1 MTDAGVHGSKKWNC
15 LQDDSLDYFSKEAN
29 KYALLTHEQ
38 EKEYGKQ
45 MFFYKREIVSI
56 LLELP
61 RYEGGLED
69 RLEKVHDKKKSS
81 ARTQIILREPPKDNV
96 IKTKLGTCLETV
108 QKINDY
114 LNDTSR
120 SEHQI
125 SAKKENKLALLNEF
139 KYSHKFISDLV
150 ATVKKIEQSDNSTD
164 FGREY
169 SKIRKKFNGRYS
181 GQVQRINT
189 LAGQYSD
196 VFNKLFNA
204 NLRLVLSV
212 ANKYRR
218 RTGMAYIDIIQ
229 EGCLGL
235 MNAVDRYDHSRGFK
249 FSTYATHW
257 IMQAITRALC
267 EKTRTI
273 RITVHTIE
281 KLGKYYK
288 ARKTLSLTGE
298 EPTIEALSLETGMS
312 TEKLKELTKINTRNP
327 ISLDIVNDTEDGEG
341 GTFADYIEDKKA
353 EDPLVYAQKQNLRD
367 RIREILGTLPRT
379 ERRIIELRYGLNG
392 PPSTLKEVTG
402 TSFPVSRE
410 RIRQIQASAIR
421 RLQHPVRSRKL
432 IGLLD
437 KASADEAR
445 QKS

>member
-1 MTDAGVHGSKKWNC
+1 MTDAGVHGSKKRNC

-38 EKEYGKQ
+38 EKEHGKQ
-45 MFFYKREIVSI
+45 MFWYKRQIIS
-56 LLELP
+56 LLSELP
-61 RYEGGLED
+61 RYEGGLEE
-69 RLEKVHDKKKSS
+69 RLEKASDSEYAVDRIRAIIREENNDNY
-81 ARTQIILREPPKDNV
+81 ARTRLE
-96 IKTKLGTCLETV
+96 TCLQTV
-108 QKINDY
+108 QKIDKY
-114 LNDTSR
+114 LKDRTFKRSR
-120 SEHQI
+120 HQI
-125 SAKKENKLALLNEF
+125 IAKKENKLALLNEF
-139 KYSHKFISDLV
+139 KYTRRFINNLV
-150 ATVKKIEQSDNSTD
+150 ATVKKIEQSDDSTY
-164 FGREY
+164 FGRKY

-181 GQVQRINT
+181 GQVQRINS

-212 ANKYRR
+212 ANKYRL
-218 RTGMAYIDIIQ
+218 RTGMAYIDTIH

-273 RITVHTIE
+273 KITVHTIE

-298 EPTIEALSLETGMS
+298 EPTIEALSLKTGMS
-312 TEKLKELTKINTRNP
+312 TEKLKELAKINTKDP
-327 ISLDIVNDTEDGEG
+327 ISLDIVNETEDGEG
-341 GTFADYIEDKKA
+341 RTFAEFIEDKKA

-367 RIREILGTLPRT
+367 RICEILGTLPRR
-379 ERRIIELRYGLNG
+379 ERRIIELRYGFNG
-392 PPSTLKEVTG
+392 PPTTLKEVTD

-432 IGLLD
+432 IGFLD
-437 KASADEAR
+437 KAR
-445 QKS
+445 